1 MGRPAGTN
9 FLYLRAVPGSM
20 APPPLA
26 RRLLLSPR
34 APMLDLFFR
43 KYAWIANLVLL
54 FAAAWLLARTV
65 NVVVGSAV
73 QPRPSLDLAST
84 AAPAPPPA
92 PPVRLDVD
100 RLHRLIGIE
109 PPKPEEVAAATAA
122 PARPQTCA
130 DPEARPTKSDLR
142 IQLVAAVLAEVSR
155 NSLVTLLDPSSRE
168 SKVVGVGEEFGGAR
182 LLGVTRLSD
191 PRDATGNAFKVVAVV
206 CNGGT
211 KEYVDNEPG
220 QASPEALNVGVAP
233 VPGRPA
239 AAAGAV
245 NVEGV
250 RKVTENRYDLDKS
263 VIDTALNNLNTL
275 ATQARLVP
283 SFKNGVAN
291 GFKLFQ
297 IQPGS
302 LYSAIGIENGDVI
315 TRINGYEVNSPDKAL
330 EVYQKLRESA
340 HVTIELERGGQL
352 VKKDYNINGP

>member
-1 MGRPAGTN
+1 
-9 FLYLRAVPGSM
+9 M
-20 APPPLA
+20 APVHVA
-26 RRLLLSPR
+26 RRLLFPAR

-43 KYAWIANLVLL
+43 KYAWIANLLLL

-73 QPRPSLDLAST
+73 QPRPTLDQQASA
-84 AAPAPPPA
+84 AAPVAAAPV
-92 PPVRLDVD
+92 VRLDVD

-109 PPKPEEVAAATAA
+109 PPRPEEAAAASAA

-142 IQLVAAVLAEVSR
+142 LQLVAGVLADVASH
-155 NSLVTLLDPSSRE
+155 SLATLLDPSSRE
-168 SKVVGVGEEFGGAR
+168 SRVVGVGEEFGGAR
-182 LLGVTRLSD
+182 LLGVTRMGDS
-191 PRDATGNAFKVVAVV
+191 RDATGNAFKVVAVI

-211 KEYVDNEPG
+211 KEFIDNEPG
-220 QASPEALNVGVAP
+220 QGSPEAGLNVGVAP
-233 VPGRPA
+233 VAPRPSG
-239 AAAGAV
+239 GAPV
-245 NVEGV
+245 SLEGI
-250 RKVTENRYDLDKS
+250 RKVTDNRYDLDKS
-263 VIDTALNNLNTL
+263 VIDGALNNLNTL

-340 HVTIELERGGQL
+340 HVTIELERGGQV

>member
-1 MGRPAGTN
+1 
-9 FLYLRAVPGSM
+9 
-20 APPPLA
+20 
-26 RRLLLSPR
+26 
-34 APMLDLFFR
+34 MLDLFFR
-43 KYAWIANLVLL
+43 KYAWIANLALL

-73 QPRPSLDLAST
+73 QPRPTLDLNAT
-84 AAPAPPPA
+84 AAAPPQA
-92 PPVRLDVD
+92 PPIRLDVD

-109 PPKPEEVAAATAA
+109 PPRPEEAADAVAA
-122 PARPQTCA
+122 PVRPQTCA
-130 DPEARPTKSDLR
+130 DAEARPVKSDLR
-142 IQLVAAVLAEVSR
+142 LQLVAGVLAEVAAH
-155 NSLVTLLDPSSRE
+155 SLATLLDPGSRE
-168 SKVVGVGEEFGGAR
+168 SRVLGVGEEFGGAR
-182 LLGVTRLSD
+182 LLGVTRMSD
-191 PRDATGNAFKVVAVV
+191 PRDATGNAFRVVAVI

-220 QASPEALNVGVAP
+220 QASPEGLNVGVAP

-239 AAAGAV
+239 PAGGV
-245 NVEGV
+245 PVDGV
-250 RKVTENRYDLDKS
+250 RKVTDNRYDLDKS
-263 VIDTALNNLNTL
+263 VIDGALNNLNTL

-283 SFKNGVAN
+283 SFENGVAN

-340 HVTIELERGGQL
+340 HVTIELERGGQV